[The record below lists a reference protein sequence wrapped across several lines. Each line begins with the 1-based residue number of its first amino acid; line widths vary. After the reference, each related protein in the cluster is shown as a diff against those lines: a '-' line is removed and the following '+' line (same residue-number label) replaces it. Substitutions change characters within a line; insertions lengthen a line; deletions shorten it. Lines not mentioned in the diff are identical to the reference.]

1 MDISVII
8 PMYNA
13 ESFIRKCLASLF
25 KQTKTL
31 GVEYI
36 IVDDCS
42 SDNSISIAEKIISEF
57 HGISATILKHKQNQ
71 GVAKAR
77 ETGFD
82 SAVGEYI
89 LHLDSDDWFEPTM
102 LEDLYNKAKE
112 VNSDIVVCDF
122 WWDYRSYI
130 KYSSQETPNNNVE
143 GLNDLMLGKNFTVL
157 WNKLFKRSLITSN
170 NISFEPGINLGED
183 ALFCFKAFFF
193 ANEISYISSAYVHY
207 MQNENS
213 ISQTKEKYIH
223 QYISVVQ
230 KTIEFLEDN
239 NATKIFKSG
248 INKQKLFCKMSG
260 LALLQGERRN
270 EFIDIY
276 HEVDSQI
283 FKSEYSFVY
292 RLLIFLSAKGVTW
305 PYDFYRILRAKIKS
319 T

>member
-1 MDISVII
+1 
-8 PMYNA
+8 MYNA
-13 ESFIRKCLASLF
+13 ASFIEKCLISLF
-25 KQTKTL
+25 TQTKTN

-36 IVDDCS
+36 LVDDCS
-42 SDNSISIAEKIISEF
+42 SDNSISIAKEIISRHSE
-57 HGISATILKHKQNQ
+57 ISATIFKHDHNQ

-77 ETGFD
+77 DTGFK

-89 LHLDSDDWFEPTM
+89 LHLDSDDWFESTM
-102 LEDLYNKAKE
+102 LEELFNKAKDE
-112 VNSDIVVCDF
+112 DSDIVVCDF
-122 WWDYRSYI
+122 WWDYRSH
-130 KYSSQETPNNNVE
+130 KNYSSQETPNNNVE
-143 GLNDLMLGKNFTVL
+143 GLNDLLLGKNFTVL
-157 WNKLFKRSLITSN
+157 WNKLFKRTLITDN
-170 NISFEPGINLGED
+170 NIYFEPGINLGED
-183 ALFCFKAFFF
+183 SLFCFKSFFL
-193 ANEISYISSAYVHY
+193 AKKISYIRCAHVHY

-319 T
+319 KEASV